1 MPAQK
6 MHCSKKVALITGAGS
21 GIGLYTARQ
30 LKKDGWEIS
39 IADLNQKSGQAA
51 AEEVGGIFTQVDVT
65 SYASQAKAFEH
76 TWEEYGRI
84 DFVFA
89 NAGILDV
96 EDFYAVSQTL
106 PPAEPSLLT
115 SKVSCDGAIYTAF
128 LALHYF
134 RQNPVKECSLI
145 ITSSASALY
154 EAAILPI
161 YCAAKYAVIGLVRSL
176 GKELQKE
183 NIRVNAI
190 LPGAVPTNI
199 GLPVKLVK
207 LGVKPT
213 LPDDK
218 ITKPEHIVGA
228 ITELLDDLNAFAVCM
243 EVSAAKRYRREKPE
257 YPDATMA
264 YLMGEKEAWTK
275 H

>member
-1 MPAQK
+1 
-6 MHCSKKVALITGAGS
+6 
-21 GIGLYTARQ
+21 LYTARQ
-30 LKKDGWEIS
+30 LSKDGWEIS
-39 IADLNQKSGQAA
+39 IADMNEKTGQAA
-51 AEEVGGIFTQVDVT
+51 AEEVGGIFTKVDVT

-76 TWEEYGRI
+76 TWEKFGHI

-89 NAGILDV
+89 NSGILDV
-96 EDFYAVSQTL
+96 EDFYTKHETL
-106 PPAEPSLLT
+106 PPKEPSLLT
-115 SKVSCDGAIYTAF
+115 SKVSCDGAIYSSF
-128 LALHYF
+128 LALHYY

-145 ITSSASALY
+145 MVSSASALY

-161 YCAAKYAVIGLVRSL
+161 YCTAKCAVIGLTRSL

-199 GLPVKLVK
+199 GLPVRLVE
-207 LGVKPT
+207 LGIKPT

-218 ITKPEHIVGA
+218 ITKPEHIVAA
-228 ITELLDDLNAFAVCM
+228 ITELLDDPNAFAVTM
-243 EVSAAKRYRREKPE
+243 EVSAGNRYRRQKPE
-257 YPDATMA
+257 YPDETMA
-264 YLMGEKEAWTK
+264 FLMGEKEDWST

>member
-1 MPAQK
+1 MSSPN
-6 MHCSKKVALITGAGS
+6 KVALITGAGS
-21 GIGLYTARQ
+21 GIGLYTATQ
-30 LKKDGWEIS
+30 LKKDGWDIS
-39 IADLNQKSGQAA
+39 IADLNEKTGQAA
-51 AEEVGGIFTQVDVT
+51 AEQVGGIFTQVDVT
-65 SYASQAKAFEH
+65 NYASQAKAFAH
-76 TWEEYGRI
+76 TWEKYGRI

-96 EDFYAVSQTL
+96 EDFYAPSETL
-106 PPAEPSLLT
+106 PPPEPSLLT

-128 LALHYF
+128 LAMHYF
-134 RQNPVKECSLI
+134 RRNPVKGGSLI

-176 GKELQKE
+176 GKELKKE
-183 NIRVNAI
+183 NIRVSAI

-199 GLPVKLVK
+199 GLPVRLVK

-228 ITELLDDLNAFAVCM
+228 IKELLDDPNAFAVCM
-243 EVSAAKRYRREKPE
+243 EVSAASRYRREKHE
-257 YPDATMA
+257 YPDETMA
-264 YLMGEKEAWTK
+264 YLMGEKESWTK